1 MAGKRQIEVLFGPEG
16 EVVIEA
22 VGFKGKGCKQAT
34 KFLEDAL
41 GKSIDVKQKVE
52 WHMVNA
58 GNIQKTKRFVRNPSN
73 LCG

>member
-1 MAGKRQIEVLFGPEG
+1 MAKERVEILYGPEG
-16 EVVIEA
+16 EVIVEA
-22 VGFKGKGCKQAT
+22 VGFKGKGCKEAT

-41 GKSIDVKQKVE
+41 GKSVDVKHKIE

-58 GNIQKTKRFVRNPSN
+58 KNIQRAKRFVKNPSN